1 MARTK
6 PDQLADDDRAQLAE
20 FHAKLGPELA
30 ESLTAGLRG
39 RDVKSSHAALLASAA
54 ARDAYDERVAA
65 LYSPIEARRVMASVN
80 RMLDRELA
88 ALIRHGGDEADRVTA
103 LQTLSAGLAHEVRN
117 PLNSAKLQLELL
129 ERRLGREVR
138 ETKLVEPLAVAQHEL
153 ERLRR
158 LLGEFLAFARPSEL
172 DLGDHDVVEL
182 ARDVAREVSPAIQV
196 EGNEPMIARVD
207 AVKLRQIVHNLVR
220 NAIEAGAPRVVVSV
234 TGDDHTVHVRVV
246 DNGPGIPETLRSRVF
261 EPFFTTKPDGTGLGM
276 SIVHSMVALHGGT
289 IALESDHAGTR
300 CEIALP
306 RR

>member
-1 MARTK
+1 
-6 PDQLADDDRAQLAE
+6 
-20 FHAKLGPELA
+20 
-30 ESLTAGLRG
+30 
-39 RDVKSSHAALLASAA
+39 
-54 ARDAYDERVAA
+54 
-65 LYSPIEARRVMASVN
+65 
-80 RMLDRELA
+80 
-88 ALIRHGGDEADRVTA
+88 
-103 LQTLSAGLAHEVRN
+103 
-117 PLNSAKLQLELL
+117 
-129 ERRLGREVR
+129 
-138 ETKLVEPLAVAQHEL
+138 
-153 ERLRR
+153 
-158 LLGEFLAFARPSEL
+158 
-172 DLGDHDVVEL
+172 
-182 ARDVAREVSPAIQV
+182 
-196 EGNEPMIARVD
+196 MIARVD